1 MTSTIEPAASAPPRR
16 ILIVEDE
23 AVIAMDMAQHLRE
36 FGYDVVGIAASGER
50 AQQLVAQSQPDL
62 IMMDIVIKGGLDG
75 IETAD
80 RIRHEHDI
88 PVVFLTAYGD
98 ATTLERAKGVAPY
111 AYLMK
116 PFRPHDLR
124 TTIEVALNRHG
135 LERRLRES
143 EHWLTKTLQCIGD
156 GIIATDPQ
164 GLVRFMN
171 PVAEALT
178 GAAVDAVRGFEAR
191 EVFRLFDEGAE
202 EPADLLTQALR
213 GDDRRPMRR
222 GLLHTRNGEPTLYV
236 DAGAAPIRDNGRLL
250 GAVLVF
256 RDVTQ
261 RRLDEQELGRY
272 REHLELLVRE
282 RTAALEA
289 ATLEA
294 QRASKAKSEFL
305 SSMSHELRTPMNAV
319 LGFSELLAMEPLAAR
334 QAGYVQHIRTAGNH
348 LLQLINDL
356 LDLSTIDTGRL
367 VVAQVPVAVATAL
380 ARAERLIRPLAA
392 KKQVTL
398 TIDAAADGANVIAD
412 LTRLT
417 QVLVNLLSNAIKYNH
432 QGGQVHVACTP
443 SGADRLRISVTD
455 TGAGIAPDKQG
466 LLFRS
471 FERLGVQASGVAG
484 TGIGLAF
491 SKRLAELMQGELGF
505 SSELGVGS
513 TFWIELRRA

>member
-1 MTSTIEPAASAPPRR
+1 
-16 ILIVEDE
+16 
-23 AVIAMDMAQHLRE
+23 
-36 FGYDVVGIAASGER
+36 
-50 AQQLVAQSQPDL
+50 
-62 IMMDIVIKGGLDG
+62 
-75 IETAD
+75 
-80 RIRHEHDI
+80 
-88 PVVFLTAYGD
+88 
-98 ATTLERAKGVAPY
+98 
-111 AYLMK
+111 
-116 PFRPHDLR
+116 
-124 TTIEVALNRHG
+124 
-135 LERRLRES
+135 
-143 EHWLTKTLQCIGD
+143 
-156 GIIATDPQ
+156 
-164 GLVRFMN
+164 
-171 PVAEALT
+171 
-178 GAAVDAVRGFEAR
+178 
-191 EVFRLFDEGAE
+191 
-202 EPADLLTQALR
+202 
-213 GDDRRPMRR
+213 
-222 GLLHTRNGEPTLYV
+222 
-236 DAGAAPIRDNGRLL
+236 
-250 GAVLVF
+250 
-256 RDVTQ
+256 
-261 RRLDEQELGRY
+261 
-272 REHLELLVRE
+272 VRE

-319 LGFSELLAMEPLAAR
+319 LGFSELLAMEPLGAR

-356 LDLSTIDTGRL
+356 LDLSTIDAGRL
-367 VVAQVPVAVATAL
+367 IVAQVPVAVATAL

-392 KKQVTL
+392 KNQVTL

-412 LTRLT
+412 PTRLT

-443 SGADRLRISVTD
+443 IGADRIRIAVTD

-471 FERLGVQASGVAG
+471 FERLGAQASGVAG